1 MNLNFYNPSHANSLE
16 GLQNSLQE
24 QIAKLNELKSVQ
36 IQGMNPPKI
45 QQPLQEQRYYLD
57 CGNKQD
63 WTEFLRINYGLTETQ
78 IFDDYKLFLQ
88 AKAELNED
96 NNKEKLEAMK
106 QKLSPSRK
114 EKGNVSNDLQSN
126 VQSYVQPTTIQNVQ
140 PINNE
145 PIYNVSST
153 NVSNNTTSI
162 QPMQQ
167 VPVQG
172 IINASN
178 STVVGSTNAN
188 QANINKLAKNTLH
201 NENKGVK
208 YAR

>member
-1 MNLNFYNPSHANSLE
+1 MNLNFYNPSHATSLE

-63 WTEFLRINYGLTETQ
+63 WVEFLRINYGLTETQ

-106 QKLSPSRK
+106 QKLSPNKK
-114 EKGNVSNDLQSN
+114 EEPPIHQPQVAPTQEQSN
-126 VQSYVQPTTIQNVQ
+126 MFKQNVPSQ
-140 PINNE
+140 NISQQTVGNINA
-145 PIYNVSST
+145 
-153 NVSNNTTSI
+153 SNNTTI
-162 QPMQQ
+162 
-167 VPVQG
+167 
-172 IINASN
+172 SN
-178 STVVGSTNAN
+178 
-188 QANINKLAKNTLH
+188 ANINQTNNNKLATNTNY

>member
-1 MNLNFYNPSHANSLE
+1 MNLNFYNPSHATSLE

-24 QIAKLNELKSVQ
+24 QIARLNELKSVQ
-36 IQGMNPPKI
+36 IQGMNPPKV

-63 WTEFLRINYGLTETQ
+63 WVEFLRINYNLTETQ

-106 QKLSPSRK
+106 QKLAPNRK
-114 EKGNVSNDLQSN
+114 EEQHIMQVVNNDSNNMKQNVSPQ
-126 VQSYVQPTTIQNVQ
+126 VVPQQ
-140 PINNE
+140 PIQ
-145 PIYNVSST
+145 
-153 NVSNNTTSI
+153 
-162 QPMQQ
+162 QP
-167 VPVQG
+167 VG
-172 IINASN
+172 NINASN
-178 STVVGSTNAN
+178 NTAISNTNIN
-188 QANINKLAKNTLH
+188 QTNNNKLATNTNY